1 MDSFLLVSLTI
12 LVVLAYLGLNL
23 TKCACS
29 GGLEGPTCGGGGE
42 GLVGLGG
49 LVCGAVGGLVHV
61 AGVRVWRLKVIS
73 KQSN

>member
-23 TKCACS
+23 TNCACS
-29 GGLEGPTCGGGGE
+29 GGLEVPLAEVGGE

-49 LVCGAVGGLVHV
+49 LVCRAVGGLVHV
-61 AGVRVWRLKVIS
+61 ARVRVWRLKVIS